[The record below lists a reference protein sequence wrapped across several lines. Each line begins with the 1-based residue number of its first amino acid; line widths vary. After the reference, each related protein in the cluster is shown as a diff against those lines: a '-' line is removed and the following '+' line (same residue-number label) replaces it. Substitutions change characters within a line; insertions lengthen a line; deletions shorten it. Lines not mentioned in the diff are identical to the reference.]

1 MEKDSDINVLGM
13 DPQELQEWV
22 ESFDQVV
29 REEGQE
35 SAIN

>member
-13 DPQELQEWV
+13 DPKELQEWV

-29 REEGQE
+29 R
-35 SAIN
+35 